1 MISTPTSVIV
11 SLLLLLLPGKV
22 FFGWSNGIPSLDKKI
37 VFEESYRSIA
47 DPAVLLKTIPACS
60 CEVKD
65 NVNVT
70 IAGHTLKS

>member
-1 MISTPTSVIV
+1 MVF
-11 SLLLLLLPGKV
+11 LLRQE
-22 FFGWSNGIPSLDKKI
+22 NC
-37 VFEESYRSIA
+37 FEESYRSIA

-70 IAGHTLKS
+70 IAAGHTLKS